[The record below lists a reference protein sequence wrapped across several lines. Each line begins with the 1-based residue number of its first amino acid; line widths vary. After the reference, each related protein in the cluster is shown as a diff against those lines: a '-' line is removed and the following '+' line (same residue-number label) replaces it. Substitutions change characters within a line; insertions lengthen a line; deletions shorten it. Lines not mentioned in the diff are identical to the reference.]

1 MTTGKRHRKNRRS
14 KTGDTVGVERPQAVA
29 LEWDRQRAPRIT
41 ASGSGLTA
49 EQILRIAEE
58 NDIPLHQDPGLTEA
72 LVQIPIGA
80 EIPEELYVAVAEV
93 LAFVFLLAGIT
104 PDDRERDYRHPGH
117 QHD

>member
-1 MTTGKRHRKNRRS
+1 MTTGKRRTNDHRTTL
-14 KTGDTVGVERPQAVA
+14 TGPPGNDQPQAVA

-72 LVQIPIGA
+72 LAQIPIGD
-80 EIPEELYVAVAEV
+80 EIPEQLYVAVAEV
-93 LAFVFLLAGIT
+93 LAFVFMLAGIT
-104 PDDRERDYRHPGH
+104 PEDHRRNTE
-117 QHD
+117 